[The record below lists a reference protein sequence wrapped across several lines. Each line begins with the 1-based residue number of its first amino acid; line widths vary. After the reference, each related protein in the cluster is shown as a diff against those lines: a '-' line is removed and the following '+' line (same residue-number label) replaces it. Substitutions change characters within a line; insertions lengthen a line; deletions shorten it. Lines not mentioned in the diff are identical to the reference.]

1 MVKVLFNNACSK
13 SRAILEH
20 LDENNVQFEIIDFI
34 LNPLSAIELKTLL
47 KKLGKSAEELI
58 RKGDQ
63 LFKEKFANKNLSE
76 EEWFEVL
83 LNNPTLIERP
93 ILIKGGIAMIGRPLE
108 NVKFFIES

>member
-34 LNPLSAIELKTLL
+34 LNPLSEIELKTVL
-47 KKLGKSAEELI
+47 KKLGRSAEEII

-63 LFKEKFANKNLSE
+63 LFKEKFANKSFTE
-76 EEWFEVL
+76 DEWISVL
-83 LNNPTLIERP
+83 LQNPTLIERP
-93 ILIKGGIAMIGRPLE
+93 ILIKGPLAMVGRPIE
-108 NVKFFIES
+108 NVKYFIEN

>member
-1 MVKVLFNNACSK
+1 MVKVLYNNACSK

-47 KKLGKSAEELI
+47 KKLGKSADELI

-63 LFKEKFANKNLSE
+63 LFKEKFANKNLTE

-108 NVKFFIES
+108 NVKFFIEN

>member
-34 LNPLSAIELKTLL
+34 LNPLSEIELKTVL
-47 KKLGKSAEELI
+47 KKLGRSAEEII

-63 LFKEKFANKNLSE
+63 LFKEKFANKSFTE
-76 EEWFEVL
+76 DEWISVL
-83 LNNPTLIERP
+83 LQNPTLIERP
-93 ILIKGGIAMIGRPLE
+93 ILIKGPLAMVGRPIE
-108 NVKFFIES
+108 NVKYFIES